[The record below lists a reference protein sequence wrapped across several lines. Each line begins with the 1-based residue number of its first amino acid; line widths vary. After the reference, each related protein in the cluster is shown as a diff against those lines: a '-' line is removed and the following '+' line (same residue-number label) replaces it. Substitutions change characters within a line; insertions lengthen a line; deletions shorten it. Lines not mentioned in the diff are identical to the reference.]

1 MEYFNAETLFTT
13 SSLVALLTLFVLEVV
28 LGIDNVIFLTI
39 LADRLPPAEAARA
52 RQLGIGGAVV
62 GRILLLLAISF
73 VIQLDENTIILN
85 LTGRDLILLGG
96 GLFLIGKSTYEIHHK
111 LEDAEED
118 GHGSKKVAATLGAVV
133 VQVLLIDLVFSL
145 DSVITAI
152 GVTDQFPVMVV
163 AILSAAAIMLFFAE
177 AIGDFVKRHP
187 TMKILALSFLI
198 LIGVLLVV
206 EGWAHEAAEEL
217 HLKNYIY
224 FAMAFSFSV
233 ELLNMRFRRAGKPV
247 QLHNQPTMPKKEAGA

>member
-1 MEYFNAETLFTT
+1 MDYFNAETLLTT
-13 SSLVALLTLFVLEVV
+13 TSLVALLTLFVLEIV

-39 LADRLPPAEAARA
+39 LADKLPPAEAARA
-52 RQLGIGGAVV
+52 RRLGISGAVL
-62 GRILLLLAISF
+62 GRVLLLLAISF
-73 VIQLDENTIILN
+73 VIQLDENTIVLN
-85 LTGRDLILLGG
+85 LTGRDLILLAG
-96 GLFLIGKSTYEIHHK
+96 GLFLIAKSTYEIHHK
-111 LEDAEED
+111 LEDLDEQAPTT
-118 GHGSKKVAATLGAVV
+118 GKAVVTLGAVV

-152 GVTDQFPVMVV
+152 GITDQFPVMVV
-163 AILSAAAIMLFFAE
+163 AIIAAAGVMLFFAE

-198 LIGVLLVV
+198 LIGALLVV

-217 HLKNYIY
+217 QLKNYIY
-224 FAMAFSFSV
+224 FAMAFSFLV
-233 ELLNMRFRRAGKPV
+233 ELVNMRFRRAPDPV